1 MNYFFYMYVVHFK
14 MDKSYGIN
22 HYENKIKKKNNNG
35 RPNRIKERIGNSYSG
50 GIYRPSYV
58 LNATKINSIQERM
71 AAEQHHVVD
80 FTANPKKF
88 RKSFTPQDVRNKEKN
103 IKNPQDS
110 IYNKNRK
117 KPIPKL
123 IHLDKISDNLFL
135 GNWESI
141 EILEEK
147 INSDNPTVILN
158 LTNDKLKKINDKDIV
173 YDINFKKSKRYKNHG
188 WYTSV
193 YNDYQKCTN
202 SCIEIIKESKRLKR
216 NVVLICETGI
226 NKSVSIAISYAMLEC
241 EMDFDSATSYIDSKK
256 LNNYK
261 NWDSLT
267 DNTYRSFTRAFSS

>member
-1 MNYFFYMYVVHFK
+1 

-35 RPNRIKERIGNSYSG
+35 KPNRIKERIGNSYSG

-58 LNATKINSIQERM
+58 LNATKINSIHERM

-88 RKSFTPQDVRNKEKN
+88 RKSFTPQDVRNKEKD

-110 IYNKNRK
+110 NYYKNRK

-123 IHLDKISDNLFL
+123 IHLEKISDNLFL
-135 GNWESI
+135 GNWESK

-158 LTNDKLKKINDKDIV
+158 LTNDK
-173 YDINFKKSKRYKNHG
+173 
-188 WYTSV
+188 
-193 YNDYQKCTN
+193 
-202 SCIEIIKESKRLKR
+202 
-216 NVVLICETGI
+216 
-226 NKSVSIAISYAMLEC
+226 
-241 EMDFDSATSYIDSKK
+241 
-256 LNNYK
+256 
-261 NWDSLT
+261 
-267 DNTYRSFTRAFSS
+267 